1 MSQGVECSFALPFA
15 FSSQSTLSIAYI
27 FEMKYFWIFLDIRTF
42 DKAVE
47 GGRAVADPAVVELE
61 FIYLAV

>member
-15 FSSQSTLSIAYI
+15 FSSQSTLSIAFI
-27 FEMKYFWIFLDIRTF
+27 FAIEYSWIFLDIRIF

-47 GGRAVADPAVVELE
+47 GGRAVADPAGV
-61 FIYLAV
+61 